1 MKLSLTGQRPTH
13 LDPVHLTPLG
23 GEFDPM
29 SSLKKAM
36 VEPLFDP
43 INQNHPVSVVDDK
56 RNQYDEDDIVD
67 LIGRTTAPGVDS
79 DAEEAMKSLFSQ
91 GLIRFDAN
99 SNLLTNEVYAVQA
112 AAAMKLPTPT
122 PMIKYMSGSDVVPAA
137 KELLAGKAA
146 NDLTFFTALGFTY
159 NPELLGFWF
168 LTESE
173 FDEFKT
179 WLNAHTQTLSSVLPT
194 DTKKLLADF
203 QAVTLPELT
212 ETIVLRGDDTDENHE
227 FSFARVIVD
236 ALMQYEVQ
244 QRTARQQAG
253 TQATLTSGVLPF
265 NTSELFVPKVLALVN
280 VEAHARR
287 SPKKIDNEWKLIN
300 AAISSP
306 VKVVSNKTLSK
317 LTSLA
322 RASAKASARAAN
334 AQTNKFAKSGR
345 SASVKFRKTAPSKVD
360 LFKGV
365 TRALKKMKEVNRS
378 QNAYKTVSI
387 SFNKANRRDPDDYN
401 KPGKI
406 TSVRYLPDI
415 HIYLDCSGSI
425 SERNYQDAVIM
436 LIKMAKKLNVNL
448 YFTSFSHI
456 MSQEVLLRT
465 ENRSVAQIWKE
476 FRRIPKVNGGTE
488 FSQVWRYINASPTR
502 KKRFSLMI
510 TDFEWQPRPHRQDHP
525 KNLHYGPVSGTE
537 WSRISRWAKKFEK
550 SMRHI
555 EPAIANR
562 LIGLIN

>member
-1 MKLSLTGQRPTH
+1 MKLSLTGQRPAH
-13 LDPVHLTPLG
+13 LDPVHFTPLG

-29 SSLKKAM
+29 GSLKKAM
-36 VEPLFDP
+36 VGPLFDP
-43 INQNHPVSVVDDK
+43 LNANSAVSVVDDK
-56 RNQYDEDDIVD
+56 KHQYNEDDIVD
-67 LIGRTTAPGVDS
+67 LVGRTTAPGVDS
-79 DAEEAMKSLFSQ
+79 EAEEAMKSLFSQ
-91 GLIRFDAN
+91 GLIRFDST

-112 AAAMKLPTPT
+112 AATMKLPTPT
-122 PMIKYMSGSDVVPAA
+122 PLIKYMSGSDVVPAA

-146 NDLTFFTALGFTY
+146 NDLTFFTSLGFTY

-168 LTESE
+168 LTESD

-179 WLNAHTQTLSSVLPT
+179 WLNAHVQTLSSVLPS
-194 DTKKLLADF
+194 DTKKLLVDF
-203 QAVTLPELT
+203 QALTLPELT
-212 ETIVLRGDDTDENHE
+212 ETIVLRNDDTDENHE
-227 FSFARVIVD
+227 FSFARVVVD
-236 ALMQYEVQ
+236 ALMQYEHQ
-244 QRTARQQAG
+244 QRASRQQAG
-253 TQATLTSGVLPF
+253 TQPVSGVLPF
-265 NTSELFVPKVLALVN
+265 NTSELFVPKVIALVN

-287 SPKKIDNEWKLIN
+287 SPKKIDNEWRLIN

-306 VKVVSNKTLSK
+306 LKVVSNKSLSK

-322 RASAKASARAAN
+322 RASAKANARAAN

-345 SASVKFRKTAPSKVD
+345 SAAVKFRKTAPTKVD

-378 QNAYKTVSI
+378 QNAYKMVRT
-387 SFNKANRRDPDDYN
+387 SFAKANRRDPDDYN

-406 TSVRYLPDI
+406 VSVRYLPDI

-456 MSQEVLLRT
+456 LSQEVLLRT
-465 ENRSVAQIWKE
+465 ENRSVNQIWKE

-488 FSQVWRYINASPTR
+488 FSQVWRYINASPAR
-502 KKRFSLMI
+502 KRRFSLMI
-510 TDFEWQPRPHRQDHP
+510 TDFEWQPRPHRQEHP
-525 KNLHYGPVSGTE
+525 KNLHYGPVSGTN
-537 WSRISRWAKKFEK
+537 WDRISYWAKAFEK

-555 EPAIANR
+555 EPVIAGR
-562 LIGLIN
+562 LIGLIK